1 MVFHCRKKVLFL
13 QEKSLSFHCRK
24 QVVFL
29 QDKEHWLSLQ
39 EAGPLA
45 LDKEIL
51 DDFLPFSRGR
61 SSLMKN
67 TGIVESRAKH
77 PIARVFLTGVSINL
91 YNMYNNSNEFV
102 KGSNSNFHY
111 YFKKYTA
118 IGHCMDIRY
127 FKHAD

>member
-1 MVFHCRKKVLFL
+1 M
-13 QEKSLSFHCRK
+13 
-24 QVVFL
+24 
-29 QDKEHWLSLQ
+29 Q

-67 TGIVESRAKH
+67 TGIVVSRAKH

-102 KGSNSNFHY
+102 MEVIQISITISKSTQQLDIAWILGISNMQTNFN
-111 YFKKYTA
+111 
-118 IGHCMDIRY
+118 
-127 FKHAD
+127 